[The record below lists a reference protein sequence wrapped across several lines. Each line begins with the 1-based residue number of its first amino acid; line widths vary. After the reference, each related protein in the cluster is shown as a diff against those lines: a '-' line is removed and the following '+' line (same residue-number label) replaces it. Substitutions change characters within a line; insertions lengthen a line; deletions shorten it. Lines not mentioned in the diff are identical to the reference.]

1 MNVMVLLD
9 SLFLWFLGICQFC
22 KIFPFKRALDWIFIS
37 AHLWLLEDG
46 HEDKEAAD
54 NEEDDGKDNVHLD
67 RPLKVGLFPSVEFK
81 ELQRKGSL
89 AEVYLR

>member
-1 MNVMVLLD
+1 M
-9 SLFLWFLGICQFC
+9 F
-22 KIFPFKRALDWIFIS
+22 IF

-67 RPLKVGLFPSVEFK
+67 RPLKVGLFPSGEFK
-81 ELQRKGSL
+81 ERKGSL
-89 AEVYLR
+89 ATGLPEVEETANGKCDEEGFHKRGEVYQNVNI

>member
-1 MNVMVLLD
+1 MN
-9 SLFLWFLGICQFC
+9 F
-22 KIFPFKRALDWIFIS
+22 IF
-37 AHLWLLEDG
+37 AHLWLFEDR

-81 ELQRKGSL
+81 ERKGSL